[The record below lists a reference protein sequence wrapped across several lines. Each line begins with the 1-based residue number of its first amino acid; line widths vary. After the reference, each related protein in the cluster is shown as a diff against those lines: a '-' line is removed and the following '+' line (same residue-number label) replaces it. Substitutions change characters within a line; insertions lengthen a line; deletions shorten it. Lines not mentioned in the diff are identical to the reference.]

1 MLYSSVASFQLRIS
15 YREKLIR
22 LRAEICK
29 TDQNVDFLVD
39 LESGTG
45 VIYTIEERIP
55 DPNSDE
61 NLPRNDFN
69 STKLCDQL
77 SVDPLNVKVVID
89 SNVKGDFTEMKTV
102 KEKRKKSSSA
112 KKPPKPP
119 RPPRGFSLDAADQ
132 KLIKELAELA
142 MMKRARIERMKA
154 LKQKKA
160 LKASSSS
167 SMSGS
172 LFAMIFTIIF
182 FLMIFHQGSC
192 HKPRVSSQ
200 GSPQTAQTNENGL
213 VFIQEQLNP
222 SASDS
227 VLPDSKTSIS
237 LKKILGSSS
246 VSRKVRFLMQ
256 DKTRQHSN

>member
-1 MLYSSVASFQLRIS
+1 MDHRPP
-15 YREKLIR
+15 RDE
-22 LRAEICK
+22 
-29 TDQNVDFLVD
+29 DFLVD

-45 VIYTIEERIP
+45 VICTIEERIP
-55 DPNSDE
+55 NPNSGE
-61 NLPRNDFN
+61 IPPRNDLI
-69 STKLCDQL
+69 STRLCDQSSL
-77 SVDPLNVKVVID
+77 NPLTVKVVID
-89 SNVKGDFTEMKTV
+89 SKVEGDLTEKKTG
-102 KEKRKKSSSA
+102 KEKRKKSSSSA

-160 LKASSSS
+160 LKASSPS

-172 LFAMIFTIIF
+172 VFAMIFTLIF
-182 FLMIFHQGSC
+182 FLMIFLQGMSC
-192 HKPRVSSQ
+192 QNSGVTSQ

-227 VLPDSKTSIS
+227 ILPDSKSSNLLEKIS
-237 LKKILGSSS
+237 GSGSA
-246 VSRKVRFLMQ
+246 SRKLLSVQDRTRE
-256 DKTRQHSN
+256 DKTRQISN

>member
-1 MLYSSVASFQLRIS
+1 MDHRPPIDDNF
-15 YREKLIR
+15 LI
-22 LRAEICK
+22 
-29 TDQNVDFLVD
+29 D

-45 VIYTIEERIP
+45 VIPTIDERIP

-61 NLPRNDFN
+61 NLPGNDFN
-69 STKLCDQL
+69 STMLCDQV
-77 SVDPLNVKVVID
+77 SVDPLTVKVVID
-89 SNVKGDFTEMKTV
+89 SKVDGDLTGKKTG

-119 RPPRGFSLDAADQ
+119 RCPRGFSLDAADQ

-160 LKASSSS
+160 LKAASTSPT
-167 SMSGS
+167 SGS
-172 LFAMIFTIIF
+172 LFAMLFTVIF
-182 FLMIFHQGSC
+182 FLMIFLQGKSC
-192 HKPRVSSQ
+192 HNSGVPSQ
-200 GSPQTAQTNENGL
+200 ASPQTTQTNENGL

-227 VLPDSKTSIS
+227 ILPDSKSS
-237 LKKILGSSS
+237 NLFEKVSGSGS
-246 VSRKVRFLMQ
+246 VSRKLQFFTQ
-256 DKTRQHSN
+256 TKQNGS